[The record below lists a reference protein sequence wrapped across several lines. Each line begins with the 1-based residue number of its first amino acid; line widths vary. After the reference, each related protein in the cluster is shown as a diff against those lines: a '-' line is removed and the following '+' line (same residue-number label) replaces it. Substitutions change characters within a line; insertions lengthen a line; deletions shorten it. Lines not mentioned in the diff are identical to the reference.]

1 MNAFRVI
8 AIPSEVATEVRTSD
22 TSPRYGHPASKKI
35 ASGHGPC
42 RHCLRT
48 FDVGKEYRTLFT
60 YDPFTGIEELPLPG
74 PIFIHTE
81 NCERYPENA
90 GYPSDLLSHAAI
102 LSGYAKG
109 ERLVNKVYVESNGGH
124 EAAVEQLL
132 QRSDIDYIEVR
143 DKVAG
148 CFDFRI
154 ERATNGTAA
163 TGPEKELK
171 C

>member
-8 AIPSEVATEVRTSD
+8 AIPTEVATEVRTSN
-22 TSPRYGHPASKKI
+22 TSPRYGHPVSKKI
-35 ASGHGPC
+35 ASGYGPC

-60 YDPFTGIEELPLPG
+60 FDSFAGIEEIPLPG

-90 GYPSDLLSHAAI
+90 GYPSDLLSHAAV

-109 ERLVNKVYVESNGGH
+109 QRLVAKISVDNGGH

-132 QRSDIDYIEVR
+132 QRGDVDYIEVR
-143 DKVAG
+143 DKIAG
-148 CFDFRI
+148 CYDFRI
-154 ERATNGTAA
+154 ERATNGKAA
-163 TGPEKELK
+163 SGPEKELK